1 MNQDKEEEE
10 KIAQEI
16 VQDKSSH
23 PEEAEVKAKVSKEIE
38 MRYLSFLNF
47 YLEKEKLWLL
57 INSILRA
64 CSQQGDLI
72 VK

>member
-1 MNQDKEEEE
+1 MTTESVRT
-10 KIAQEI
+10 EI
-16 VQDKSSH
+16 DNVH
-23 PEEAEVKAKVSKEIE
+23 VKNSRGVVVAIVRVSKEIE